1 MEITILKIVLRVIS
15 QIFLDLMA
23 SNMPNASNPTVK
35 RS

>member
-1 MEITILKIVLRVIS
+1 MEITILKIVFRVIS
-15 QIFLDLMA
+15 QRFLDLMA